1 MKRFRSLYA
10 VTLFALLSAPAMVN
24 AQGITNIVLVHGA
37 FADGSSWSAV
47 IERLQAK
54 GYHVT
59 AVQNP
64 LTSLQD
70 DVDATQRVIARQH
83 GDVLLVGHSWAGAVV
98 TQAGNNE
105 KVRGIVYLS
114 ALVPDSGESVCDLLN
129 RLGSPMQGMTPDSH
143 GLIWLDSP
151 AAFQHV
157 MAADVA
163 SDEVE
168 KLAAVQQ
175 PIAASAFNDKIKQ
188 AAWKGK
194 PSWYLLTQNDNA
206 LPYKVQ
212 KKIAAQTGSVTKT
225 LHSSHL
231 SLISHPD
238 DVATFITKAAKSL
251 N

>member
-47 IERLQAK
+47 TERLQAK
-54 GYHVT
+54 GYHVA

-129 RLGSPMQGMTPDSH
+129 RLSSPMLGMTPDSH

-206 LPYKVQ
+206 LPYNVQ
-212 KKIAAQTGSVTKT
+212 KKIAAQTGAVTKT

>member
-47 IERLQAK
+47 IERLQDK
-54 GYHVT
+54 GYHVA

-175 PIAASAFNDKIKQ
+175 PIAASAFNDKIKH